1 MVNGAICINNQKQS
15 NMRVITH
22 DGKEGV
28 VVKKRE
34 GYKGVTW
41 YLVKYGNG
49 KLSWHLSE
57 SLTELKADQ
66 PTKPP
71 SRAHDHL
78 LLTIQTI
85 EGMHKTASESKTDFA
100 QGAEMAYSLVLDM
113 LNKLK

>member
-1 MVNGAICINNQKQS
+1 
-15 NMRVITH
+15 MRVITH

-28 VVKKRE
+28 VVRRLHRLKQD
-34 GYKGVTW
+34 
-41 YLVKYGNG
+41 LVKFNNG
-49 KLSWHLSE
+49 VEKWYATTQ
-57 SLTELKADQ
+57 LTELKADQ

-78 LLTIQTI
+78 LLTIQAI

>member
-1 MVNGAICINNQKQS
+1 
-15 NMRVITH
+15 MRVRTH
-22 DGKEGV
+22 DGKLGTV
-28 VVKKRE
+28 IKIDKLITGRVWNYVRF
-34 GYKGVTW
+34 
-41 YLVKYGNG
+41 GNG
-49 KLSWHLSE
+49 KLSWYLSDQ
-57 SLTELKADQ
+57 LTELKADQ